1 MKELVGMNESL
12 KSLVVLSMAIF
23 YIVMLTV
30 RLSPLW
36 RRSLRRMAMFCRRS
50 VAELLVVAVFVVGV
64 VHRGATKGTNGND
77 RVASQTTSNT
87 QVEETG
93 LPLRDGEGESSQP
106 EGISFTYF
114 AADTNAVHFAV
125 SLPPDIYL
133 PEGKLD
139 LFATHDVDTNVWELV
154 GNYDILPATV
164 NLTDT
169 VPLSVFQFPSMDR
182 LFLALGTRAD
192 LDCDGLIDSRERF
205 MYGTSPCLAD
215 TDGDGLLDGDEL
227 AQVPLIDPLNP
238 DSDGDGYFD
247 GEEAMAGTNP
257 HSQNVGA
264 ANSIRYFY
272 DDDDRLISA
281 NAGSGG
287 ASSGTILSPSG
298 NGVRLTAL
306 GSDP

>member
-30 RLSPLW
+30 RLSPPW

-93 LPLRDGEGESSQP
+93 LPLRDGEGESSQ
-106 EGISFTYF
+106 
-114 AADTNAVHFAV
+114 
-125 SLPPDIYL
+125 
-133 PEGKLD
+133 
-139 LFATHDVDTNVWELV
+139 
-154 GNYDILPATV
+154 ATV

-169 VPLSVFQFPSMDR
+169 VPLSFFQFPSMDR